1 MKIFKSVLALFVFMA
16 LVGCSGSSGCTEP
29 DPRGGLPLFTK

>member
-16 LVGCSGSSGCTEP
+16 LVACSGSFGSTEP